1 MSRFARVVA
10 FGLALASVPSVG
22 CFKSG
27 PVGRVN
33 ILEGRAKDTRGTYL
47 GLPLKSGQVV
57 LTESPDT
64 TSFAFSLI
72 PEKFFPFTHVAILSM
87 EDGEPWVYDVTGGV
101 ATIPTHSRMLDN
113 VSGTL
118 FRRPLMEYA
127 SGNMH
132 TEIYE
137 PPPGTDRARMIA
149 YVQKLYA
156 GGKVAFDNRFDH
168 RDHSALYCSE
178 LVALAI
184 EAGGGEAPRPVKNSL
199 HPSVQGALKFLGVP
213 EDESLPVGLFAPQD
227 RFVAALGP
235 FQSRTQ
241 AWAYFAAKREIYR
254 RFGADQ
260 RLGFVLSLS
269 GQGELGVRP
278 EIVAYADEASH
289 LFDAE
294 PNPPKPGDPRIA
306 EATVALAN
314 RKFGPFDGGTTV
326 ATQSSPAT
334 RAP

>member
-1 MSRFARVVA
+1 VKHLNVYSVSHAGTEPLTLTLEAGATTTPPQTLAKGESWKVRKAFAFEDECTLTLTSGSDKANFTWKDATPHTSAGVA
-10 FGLALASVPSVG
+10 LGLALSAVPSVG

-33 ILEGRAKDTRGTYL
+33 ILEGRTKDTRGTYL

-137 PPPGTDRARMIA
+137 PGLYFLTPGAERM
-149 YVQKLYA
+149 
-156 GGKVAFDNRFDH
+156 H
-168 RDHSALYCSE
+168 
-178 LVALAI
+178 
-184 EAGGGEAPRPVKNSL
+184 
-199 HPSVQGALKFLGVP
+199 
-213 EDESLPVGLFAPQD
+213 LFP
-227 RFVAALGP
+227 
-235 FQSRTQ
+235 
-241 AWAYFAAKREIYR
+241 
-254 RFGADQ
+254 ADLQ
-260 RLGFVLSLS
+260 VL
-269 GQGELGVRP
+269 ELG
-278 EIVAYADEASH
+278 
-289 LFDAE
+289 
-294 PNPPKPGDPRIA
+294 
-306 EATVALAN
+306 
-314 RKFGPFDGGTTV
+314 
-326 ATQSSPAT
+326 
-334 RAP
+334 AP